1 MLMTNS
7 EQERWLV
14 TASVAA
20 LLSVRGHKRL
30 ILVRDRESQAWG
42 LPAGGLQ
49 KGELLVAGLRREIG
63 QETNL
68 PQERLYFE
76 LRPHVVSL
84 PKEDRTQLG
93 LIFNAVYV
101 KERTKPLQWEIK
113 GDRKVDQA
121 RIFTPRELFQ
131 LLEHP
136 DELIYKS
143 WFNFP
148 QLMRWMVAISNTN
161 VGAPVKYLDRW
172 LRKMNKTI
180 EELTLVVDTAFRDYR
195 EWRYQPPY
203 VDDEPLLDIWGNP
216 VSDFR
221 FNT

>member
-1 MLMTNS
+1 MTNS

-30 ILVRDRESQAWG
+30 ILVRDRESQTWG

-49 KGELLVAGLRREIG
+49 RGERLVAGLRREIG

-68 PQERLYFE
+68 PQERLYFKP
-76 LRPHVVSL
+76 RPHIVCL
-84 PKEDRTQLG
+84 PREDRTQLG
-93 LIFNAVYV
+93 LVFDTVYV
-101 KERTKPLQWEIK
+101 KERQRLFQWDAK
-113 GDRKVDQA
+113 DDRKVDQT

-136 DELIYKS
+136 DEFIYKQ

-148 QLMRWMVAISNTN
+148 QLMRWMVRISNTN
-161 VGAPVKYLDRW
+161 VGAPIEYLDRW
-172 LRKMNKTI
+172 LRKM
-180 EELTLVVDTAFRDYR
+180 EETVEGLTLVVDTVLRDYR
-195 EWRYQPPY
+195 TWKYCPPY
-203 VDDEPLLDIWGNP
+203 VDVEPTLDLWGNP
-216 VSDFR
+216 IIDFSL
-221 FNT
+221 NT